1 MYNMTVKAGEALTGK
16 YKNAAVLTFF
26 VSGANEAGFAA
37 QVQKQFAIAVPPA
50 KLKALKENGA
60 AVLFHGTG
68 KLASLFVKK
77 IKVDK
82 DFTTD
87 YFRNFFAG
95 FLKQVGETKPDAVQ
109 IILPEYSVVSSIFPD
124 SSTYFQSCVEGL
136 FYGNYSFE
144 KYKKSAEKAAVLT
157 IVLSSPEQKTL
168 HQAVARGSRVMEA
181 VAFTRDLQNE
191 PGNVL
196 FPQSLVD
203 RIKKHVAGRG
213 IKVTVFDEKAL
224 RAKKMGG
231 ILAVGAGSTHPPR
244 MLVLEYNPPKA
255 KRHVALVGKGV
266 TFDSGGLSL
275 KPAAGMGEMKAD
287 MSGAAVVAGTIYAAS
302 ALKLPVKITA
312 VIPTVENM
320 PSGSAFRPGDI
331 VVTSNGKSIEVD
343 NTDAEGRIILSDAL
357 HFASQKKPDAI
368 IDLATLTGACVVAL
382 GEFVGGLFTKDDKL
396 ADALYRAGMESYERL
411 WRMPMWDDFNQLNKS
426 DVADVKNIGGRWGG
440 AISAAKFLE
449 NWVDETIPWAH
460 LDIAGP
466 AMPNRFTAYS
476 QTYMTGFG
484 VRLLL
489 DYLQAKA

>member
-1 MYNMTVKAGEALTGK
+1 MYKMTIKTGAALAGK
-16 YKNAAVLTFF
+16 YKHAAAFAFL
-26 VSGANEAGFAA
+26 VSGSNESAFAA
-37 QVQKQFAIAVPPA
+37 DMKKQFGVAIPQAA
-50 KLKALKENGA
+50 LKAMKDNGA
-60 AVLFHGTG
+60 TVLFHGTG
-68 KLASLFVKK
+68 KFASLFVKK

-82 DFTTD
+82 DFTVD

-95 FLKQVGETKPDAVQ
+95 FLKQAGEVKPDALQVL
-109 IILPEYSVVSSIFPD
+109 LPEYAVVESVFP
-124 SSTYFQSCVEGL
+124 TPLAYFQSCVEGL
-136 FYGNYSFE
+136 QYGNYGFE
-144 KYKKSAEKAAVLT
+144 KYKKSAEKAAPLT
-157 IVLSSPEQKTL
+157 ILLSSSDLKTL
-168 HQAVARGSRVMEA
+168 QNAVTRGSRVMEA

-196 FPQSLVD
+196 YPQSLVE
-203 RIKKHVAGRG
+203 RIKKQVAGSG
-213 IKVTVFDEKAL
+213 IRVTVLDEKAL

-244 MLVLEYNPPKA
+244 MMVLEYNPPRA

-275 KPAAGMGEMKAD
+275 KPAASMGEMKAD
-287 MSGAAVVAGTIYAAS
+287 MSGAAVVAGTIVAAS

-357 HFASQKKPDAI
+357 HFASQKKPDVI

-382 GEFVGGLFTKDDKL
+382 GEFVAGLFTKDDKL
-396 ADALYRAGMESYERL
+396 ADSLYRAGMQSYERL

-449 NWVDETIPWAH
+449 NWVDEAIPWAH

-466 AMPNRFTAYS
+466 AMPNRFSAYS

-489 DYLQAKA
+489 DYLQA